1 MEEAGNSSG
10 AGLGNVTLHGSSLYN
25 ASNVVSIL
33 NMGREEY
40 LKAML
45 GPRQQED
52 EVSPTI
58 YFSLQICSLSKPLTT
73 TPANFLGGWA

>member
-1 MEEAGNSSG
+1 MEEAGNSSA

-45 GPRQQED
+45 GPRKQED
-52 EVSPTI
+52 EVSRTI

-73 TPANFLGGWA
+73 GKLSVEQ